1 MMSAQ
6 SCWTAPVR
14 IPPPGTQSRGRTL
27 GAFGMGGQLYTQGP
41 GRRPHPCVA
50 RVRPPRQ
57 SGNRPLTSRQSRPI
71 SAVRVAE
78 HPDTSKVTE
87 HAPRG
92 RDTSRNSLAPLG
104 ASESPRSA
112 LSPAVSVPRYHAPT
126 TRAWRAGSLARKWSQ
141 ATSTTGLV
149 SSRYLGFGV
158 SQIPRR
164 HRQLA
169 FPPIPTGT
177 PSRLTALARS
187 VPCFD
192 LFGRL
197 GPLSNLASTLDRVK
211 PARPAHMPF
220 DLCFRGDRKSDKT
233 DRAWVSGQSRGRSQ
247 PSTRRATAPPV
258 AEHLGTSS
266 GKSMMSA
273 QSWPL

>member
-1 MMSAQ
+1 
-6 SCWTAPVR
+6 V
-14 IPPPGTQSRGRTL
+14 
-27 GAFGMGGQLYTQGP
+27 
-41 GRRPHPCVA
+41 
-50 RVRPPRQ
+50 
-57 SGNRPLTSRQSRPI
+57 
-71 SAVRVAE
+71 
-78 HPDTSKVTE
+78 
-87 HAPRG
+87 
-92 RDTSRNSLAPLG
+92 PLG

-112 LSPAVSVPRYHAPT
+112 LSPAVSVPRYQAPT
-126 TRAWRAGSLARKWSQ
+126 TRAWRAGSVGTESGPRQPL
-141 ATSTTGLV
+141 TTGLV
-149 SSRYLGFGV
+149 SSRYLVFGV

-177 PSRLTALARS
+177 PSRLTALAHS

-197 GPLSNLASTLDRVK
+197 GPISNLASTLDRVK